1 MSKRL
6 KVLFLPPPPH
16 RDRQYTEDV
25 LMAVKG
31 KHDISVFDYQ
41 GPLAPQFEGVDIVID
56 EGGSHGTREM
66 MDVAKSARLWQIL
79 GSGYDHFDLA
89 YCKLKNI
96 PVANCPGQFSAVGLA
111 ETALMFLLMLSRRWQ
126 FTQANLQRGIQGEPM
141 GRELKGRSLG
151 LIGFGASAREFA
163 RRVQPLGMRVM
174 AIDIRAISPEEQTDF
189 GLMYVGSPQD
199 LDWMISESDFLSLH
213 LHLNSETRH
222 IVDARRI
229 RLMKSG
235 TSIIN
240 VARGALIDEEA
251 LYRALQNGRLAGA
264 AIDVFAREPVDPN
277 IPILKLPQVIATPH
291 IAGATDGTSRLR
303 AACAAE
309 NVDRIAAGLQPL
321 YRLDQ

>member
-1 MSKRL
+1 MGKRL

-25 LMAVKG
+25 LKAVG
-31 KHDISVFDYQ
+31 ANHDISVFDYQ
-41 GPLAPQFEGVDIVID
+41 GTLAPQFEGVDVVID

-66 MDVAKSARLWQIL
+66 MDVAGTVRLWQIL

-89 YCKLKNI
+89 YCKQKKI

-111 ETALMFLLMLSRRWQ
+111 ESALMLMLMLARRWH
-126 FTQANLQRGIQGEPM
+126 FTQANLRRGLQGEPM
-141 GRELKGRSLG
+141 GQELGGRSLG

-163 RRVQPLGMRVM
+163 HRVQPLGMRVM
-174 AIDIRAISPEEQTDF
+174 AIDIREILPEEQRSF
-189 GLMYVGSPQD
+189 GLVFGGGPKD
-199 LDWMISESDFLSLH
+199 LDWMISQSDYLSLH

-229 RLMKSG
+229 SLMKS
-235 TSIIN
+235 SACILN

-251 LYRALQNGRLAGA
+251 LYTALQNGRLAGA
-264 AIDVFAREPVDPN
+264 GLDVFTREPVDPN
-277 IPILKLPQVIATPH
+277 LPILNLPNVITTPH
-291 IAGATDGTSRLR
+291 IAGATDGTSRRR

-309 NVDRIAAGLQPL
+309 NVDRIATGLEPL
-321 YRLDQ
+321 YRIDQ